1 MDLGDFESTLIFFS
15 EEEIEKLQA
24 AIDERRRSRRSRRRL
39 ALDEERSL
47 NPAEQPDYSLNL
59 AEEGEVFPEVPIQ
72 HPT

>member
-1 MDLGDFESTLIFFS
+1 VELRDFESILIYFS
-15 EEEIEKLQA
+15 EGEIENLQV
-24 AIDERRRSRRSRRRL
+24 AIEKRRCRRL
-39 ALDEERSL
+39 VLDEERSL